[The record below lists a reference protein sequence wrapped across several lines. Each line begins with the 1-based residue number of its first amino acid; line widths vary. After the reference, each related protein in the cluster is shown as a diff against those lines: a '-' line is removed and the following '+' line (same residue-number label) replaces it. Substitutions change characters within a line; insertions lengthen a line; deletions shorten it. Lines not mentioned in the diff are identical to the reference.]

1 MEKDSPSQRIEAL
14 IIGGSAGSLEVILQM
29 LPKLRKA
36 LSFAIIIVIH
46 RKSSLDSTLTG
57 LLSSRTIL
65 PVKEAE
71 EKEPILPGNIY
82 IAPADYHLLIESDRS
97 FSLDFSEKILYSR
110 PAIDA
115 TFQTA
120 ADVYRQHLAGV
131 LLSGANA
138 DGASGLLSIQKAG
151 GITLVQ
157 DPADAEINYMPNQAL
172 ARLRPDYILS
182 KSNLAEFIN
191 SLSAN

>member
-1 MEKDSPSQRIEAL
+1 MEKDSPSQHIEAL
-14 IIGGSAGSLEVILQM
+14 IIGGSAGSLEVILQI
-29 LPKLRKA
+29 LPKLRKG
-36 LSFAIIIVIH
+36 LSFAIIIVLH
-46 RKSSLDSTLTG
+46 RKSSLDSTLAG
-57 LLSSRTIL
+57 LLSSRTVL

-82 IAPADYHLLIESDRS
+82 IAPADYHLLIENDCS

-120 ADVYRQHLAGV
+120 ADVYRQHLAGI

-157 DPADAEINYMPNQAL
+157 DPTDAEINYMPNQAL
-172 ARLRPDYILS
+172 ARLKPDYILGKS
-182 KSNLAEFIN
+182 KLAEFIN
-191 SLSAN
+191 NLSAN

>member
-14 IIGGSAGSLEVILQM
+14 IIGGSAGSLEVILQI

-82 IAPADYHLLIESDRS
+82 IAPADYHLLVESDRS

-120 ADVYRQHLAGV
+120 ADVYRQHLAGI

-172 ARLRPDYILS
+172 ARLRPDCILS